1 MEQSNRTIAEK
12 CLRAEAQAILNL
24 IPQLDD
30 QFDAALDLILNCNG
44 KVIVTGVGK
53 SGHIGAKIAATL
65 SSTGTPAF
73 FTNPLDVYHGDL
85 GAITADDVVIAISQS
100 GHTDELLRFIPF
112 LLEEKIPLIG
122 ITSNPGSLLAR
133 HSTFHIHLGV
143 SEEACFL
150 NLAPTSSTTAILAM
164 GDALAC
170 VLIERRKF
178 EARDF
183 ARFHPGGSLGRRLL
197 TCASDVMRSEDL
209 PTMSE
214 SLPLGEA
221 IIRVSEGRL
230 GLCVALDEQERIIG
244 LITDG
249 DVRRAMQNLRE
260 RFMETPVSEVMT
272 RKPKCVTPETKIREI
287 QDIMNR
293 NKIHS
298 VLVADEKQRLLG
310 VVDHFMCM
318 L

>member
-1 MEQSNRTIAEK
+1 MEHTNRAIAEK
-12 CLRAEAQAILNL
+12 CLRDEAQAILDL

-30 QFDAALDLILNCNG
+30 QFDGAVDLILNCRG

-73 FTNPLDVYHGDL
+73 FANPLDVYHGDL
-85 GAITADDVVIAISQS
+85 GVMTADDVVLAISHS

-112 LLEEKIPLIG
+112 LLEEHIPLIG
-122 ITSNPGSLLAR
+122 ITGNPASLLAR
-133 HSTFHIHLGV
+133 HSTYHINLGV
-143 SEEACFL
+143 PEEACPL
-150 NLAPTSSTTAILAM
+150 NLAPTSSTTATLAM

-170 VLIERRKF
+170 ALIERRHF
-178 EARDF
+178 RARDF
-183 ARFHPGGSLGRRLL
+183 ARFHPGGTLGRRLL
-197 TCASDVMRSEDL
+197 TRAADVMRSEEL
-209 PTMSE
+209 PTMPA

-230 GLCVALDEQERIIG
+230 GLCVALDDEQRIIG

-249 DVRRAMQNLRE
+249 DVRRAMQSLRE
-260 RFMETPVSEVMT
+260 RFVATPVSEVMT
-272 RKPKCVTPETKIREI
+272 RNPKCVTPDTKIREI
-287 QDIMNR
+287 QDIMNA
-293 NKIHS
+293 NKIHT
-298 VLVADEKQRLLG
+298 VLVTDGNRHLLG
-310 VVDHFMCM
+310 VVDHFTCM